1 MNHKGFFFLVPCL
14 LIGTLLHAQQKV
26 MQTLR
31 FKTSVECAICEHSIE
46 RYLKREPGVTYV
58 HVDYHTKE
66 ATVRYYT
73 DQMYPSLILTD
84 VANLGYDA
92 DTVKAD
98 PDAYRRLPD
107 CCKKGGMARLRA
119 EQAKHHS
126 L

>member
-1 MNHKGFFFLVPCL
+1 MSLRRILFSIPCL
-14 LIGTLLHAQQKV
+14 LLATVLHAQQKV

-46 RYLKREPGVTYV
+46 SYLKREPGVTYV

-92 DTVKAD
+92 DTVQAD

-119 EQAKHHS
+119 AQAKRRS
-126 L
+126 R

>member
-1 MNHKGFFFLVPCL
+1 MRNQGFL
-14 LIGTLLHAQQKV
+14 LLLLALAFAPALHAQQKV
-26 MQTLR
+26 MQTMR
-31 FKTSVECAICEHSIE
+31 FKTSVECSMGQHSIE
-46 RYLKREPGVTYV
+46 SYLKREPGVTYV

-73 DQMYPSLILTD
+73 DQIYPSQILTD

-92 DTVKAD
+92 DTVQAD

-119 EQAKHHS
+119 EQSKAHS
-126 L
+126 H